1 MSRPG
6 MRCWAGW
13 MRRGRC
19 SVGWPRIRT
28 RPSDGATRIE
38 RIAAL
43 ERIKAAAAAA
53 QAAEIV
59 SFARAQVAE
68 QQSAGVDYRRLG
80 KGIGDQVGM
89 ATKTGPWQGA
99 RRLTVARDLWH
110 ELPGC
115 FGLLAAGEI
124 SEHVAA
130 LLVGETSHLDPD
142 TRRTVDAQL
151 VAARVDQMAP
161 KTAAGTARRLAHAA
175 DPEGSLRRARTAR
188 KDRRVSLRPLPDT
201 MAGLSAFLPVE
212 QGVACWAALKAAV
225 DAVEGRR

>member
-1 MSRPG
+1 MF
-6 MRCWAGW
+6 GW
-13 MRRGRC
+13 LAADEGTTD
-19 SVGWPRIRT
+19 S
-28 RPSDGATRIE
+28 ATRIE
-38 RIAAL
+38 RISAL

-53 QAAEIV
+53 QAAEV
-59 SFARAQVAE
+59 VRFAQAQVAE

-89 ATKTGPWQGA
+89 ATKIGPWHGA

-124 SEHVAA
+124 SEQVAS

-142 TRRTVDAQL
+142 TRRGVDAQL

-161 KTAAGTARRLAHAA
+161 RARRVRPAGWRT
-175 DPEGSLRRARTAR
+175 PRTPRAVCAGRGPQGRTAGCR
-188 KDRRVSLRPLPDT
+188 
-201 MAGLSAFLPVE
+201 
-212 QGVACWAALKAAV
+212 C
-225 DAVEGRR
+225 GRCRTPWPG

>member
-1 MSRPG
+1 MEEP
-6 MRCWAGW
+6 AGDAVLGW
-13 MRRGRC
+13 LDEAR
-19 SVGWPRIRT
+19 SVFGWLAEDPN
-28 RPSDGATRIE
+28 PAVDGATRVE

-68 QQSAGVDYRRLG
+68 QQRAGVDYRRLG

-99 RRLTVARDLWH
+99 RRLTMARDLWH

-124 SEHVAA
+124 SEQVAA
-130 LLVGETSHLDPD
+130 LLVGETSHLDPEA
-142 TRRTVDAQL
+142 RRGVDAQL
-151 VAARVDQMAP
+151 VAAGVEQMAP
-161 KTAAGTARRLAHAA
+161 RAAAGTARRLAQAA
-175 DPEGSLRRARTAR
+175 DPEGSVRRARTAR
-188 KDRRVSLRPLPDT
+188 KDRRVS
-201 MAGLSAFLPVE
+201 
-212 QGVACWAALKAAV
+212 C
-225 DAVEGRR
+225 GRCRTPWPG